1 MAEPDVPTL
10 LSGGVTTGTQLQ
22 RALGVSQPTFS
33 RIVRE
38 LGEDIVRI
46 GGGRNARYGLRR
58 TLPAVGSSWPV
69 LVVNQ
74 QGVPTPCG
82 QLNAL
87 ARNQY
92 WFQGAV
98 ARDHE
103 LSDGLPFF
111 LQDLWPQGFI
121 GRTLPKRFPELALP
135 ERVTDWNEEQVLR
148 YLTQRGEDCVGNFL
162 VGEESLQRYLKS
174 TGDESTWLALEH
186 RARDY
191 PALAESAISGA
202 PAGSSAGGEQ
212 PKFTAVVRGG
222 AKAEARH
229 VLVKFSPPVTDRVS
243 QRWSDLLV
251 AEHLANKALG
261 DIAVVAAPSEL
272 VTGGGRVFL
281 ESRRFDRTGR
291 RGRIGVVSLA
301 AVADHYIGRRDSW
314 IAATKSLQA
323 LHTLSAATVDAV
335 RRIATFGQLAGNT
348 DMHFGNLSFFFSFGT
363 PLSLAPVY
371 DMLPMMYA
379 PVAGDELPQREY
391 DPPLPVADN
400 LDIWPAIAARA
411 IEYWRTV
418 AAHELISADFA
429 GLARANAERLAST
442 KRRVF

>member
-1 MAEPDVPTL
+1 MAATDISTL
-10 LSGGVTTGTQLQ
+10 LSSGVTTGTQLQ

-46 GGGRNARYGLRR
+46 GSGRSARYGLRR
-58 TLPAVGSSWPV
+58 TLPGVGSSWPV

-87 ARNQY
+87 ARNQC
-92 WFQGAV
+92 WFQGTV
-98 ARDHE
+98 ARDNE
-103 LSDGLPFF
+103 LSEGLPLF
-111 LQDLWPQGFI
+111 LQDLRPQGFT

-135 ERVTDWNEEQVLR
+135 ERVTDWNEEQVLK

-162 VGEESLQRYLKS
+162 IGEESLQRYLRS
-174 TGDESTWLALEH
+174 TGDESKWLALEQ
-186 RARDY
+186 RPRQY
-191 PALAESAISGA
+191 PALAEAAISGA

-212 PKFTAVVRGG
+212 PKFTAVLHGGG
-222 AKAEARH
+222 AEVAH

-261 DIAVVAAPSEL
+261 ETAAASAL
-272 VTGGGRVFL
+272 VTGGGRVFI
-281 ESRRFDRTGR
+281 ESRRFDRTGK

-301 AVADHYIGRRDSW
+301 ALADRYIGRRDNW
-314 IAATKSLQA
+314 IAAAKRLQA
-323 LHTLSAATVDAV
+323 LRTLSAASVDTV
-335 RRIATFGQLAGNT
+335 RRIATFGQLIGNT
-348 DMHFGNLSFFFSFGT
+348 DMHFGNLSFFYSVGT
-363 PLSLAPVY
+363 PLTLAPIY

-379 PVAGDELPQREY
+379 PVAGDELPQRQYE
-391 DPPLPVADN
+391 PPLPVADN
-400 LDIWPAIAARA
+400 LEIWPEIAARA
-411 IEYWRTV
+411 VEYWHAV
-418 AAHELISADFA
+418 ATHELISADFA
-429 GLARANAERLAST
+429 RVARDNAAALAAT

>member
-1 MAEPDVPTL
+1 MAATDVSAL
-10 LSGGVTTGTQLQ
+10 LSEGVTTGTQLQ

-46 GGGRNARYGLRR
+46 GSGRSARYGLRR
-58 TLPAVGSSWPV
+58 TLSGVGSAWPV

-74 QGVPTPCG
+74 QGVPTACG

-92 WFQGAV
+92 WFQGAA
-98 ARDHE
+98 ARDNE

-121 GRTLPKRFPELALP
+121 GRTLPKRFPDLALP

-148 YLTQRGEDCVGNFL
+148 YLTRRGEDCVGNFL
-162 VGEESLQRYLKS
+162 IGEESLQRYLQS
-174 TGDESTWLALEH
+174 TGDESTWLVAEQ
-186 RARDY
+186 RDREY
-191 PALAESAISGA
+191 PVLAQAAISGA

-212 PKFTAVVRGG
+212 PKFTAVLGNGG
-222 AKAEARH
+222 AEVSH

-251 AEHLANKALG
+251 AEHLAHTALG
-261 DIAVVAAPSEL
+261 ELGVVVASSGL
-272 VTGGGRVFL
+272 ISGGGRMFL
-281 ESRRFDRTGR
+281 ESRRFDRTGK

-301 AVADHYIGRRDSW
+301 AVSDHYVGRRDSW
-314 IAATKSLQA
+314 IAAAKSLQA
-323 LHTLSAATVDAV
+323 LRVLPAATVETV
-335 RRIATFGQLAGNT
+335 RRSATFGQLIGNT

-379 PVAGDELPQREY
+379 PVAGDELPQRQYE
-391 DPPLPVADN
+391 PPLPVADN
-400 LDIWPAIAARA
+400 LDIWPAIADRA
-411 IEYWRTV
+411 VEYWRAV

-429 GLARANAERLAST
+429 RLARENAESLAAT
-442 KRRVF
+442 RRRVF